1 MSMPINQ
8 TQRSI
13 LNKLIAYLEKKISR
27 PHPPEYTR
35 FISQFKSGYCAGIS
49 SLWLYS
55 RWLQNQ
61 PKGLLERDD
70 HDWFKGVIDTI
81 VRWDE
86 KVPVPLNIAKE
97 FDRFISL
104 IEFYQHPNHALLPAN
119 PGDLDVLLEDN
130 VKESEGVSPPY
141 RKPKK
146 EYSIA
151 SLLNFDQLKKILK
164 EGIIHPYRL
173 IYISSSNH
181 ATALFFDGKNYYF
194 FNPNSS
200 DGEKV
205 IPPGPSAIDELAESI
220 FIANGFPTP
229 PLFFSSPLSFSMFSM
244 GQVTPAKYPPQSEV
258 LDHIEPS
265 IKLESFFTFDVPG
278 YATGLHQAAK
288 IGCLESTK
296 YFLNKKVNV
305 DEVMR
310 YDKEVNFNA
319 IVFGDE
325 TNREYTA
332 FTIAIIRRHF
342 DVALQLLNAGAD
354 PTAGYNEGTVA
365 ALLKEG
371 GNPDPALQE
380 IKKIFLQHG
389 VNLGNQSEREEILD
403 MKIGKPSSS
412 SSSPSS
418 SPSPSLSPSPP
429 RPEIEPLP
437 SPSPSVMRRM

>member
-1 MSMPINQ
+1 M
-8 TQRSI
+8 
-13 LNKLIAYLEKKISR
+13 
-27 PHPPEYTR
+27 
-35 FISQFKSGYCAGIS
+35 
-49 SLWLYS
+49 
-55 RWLQNQ
+55 
-61 PKGLLERDD
+61 
-70 HDWFKGVIDTI
+70 
-81 VRWDE
+81 
-86 KVPVPLNIAKE
+86 
-97 FDRFISL
+97 
-104 IEFYQHPNHALLPAN
+104 
-119 PGDLDVLLEDN
+119 
-130 VKESEGVSPPY
+130 
-141 RKPKK
+141 
-146 EYSIA
+146 
-151 SLLNFDQLKKILK
+151 LNFDQLKKILK

-205 IPPGPSAIDELAESI
+205 IPPGPSAIDELAKSI
-220 FIANGFPTP
+220 FRANDFPTTP
-229 PLFFSSPLSFSMFSM
+229 SFPSPLSFSMFSM

-265 IKLESFFTFDVPG
+265 IKLELFFTFGVPG

-319 IVFGDE
+319 IMFGDE
-325 TNREYTA
+325 TDREYTA

-412 SSSPSS
+412 PPSPPSPSP
-418 SPSPSLSPSPP
+418 SPSPSLSPSP
-429 RPEIEPLP
+429 
-437 SPSPSVMRRM
+437 SVMRRM